1 MSVNIMN
8 ATAKNQDTSIHNFC
22 LNSGLLY
29 LFKPDNM
36 DFFPSK
42 MVLVILVKKKCC
54 FDTEVFY
61 KIWGFPLGQ

>member
-42 MVLVILVKKKCC
+42 MVLVILVKRNAVLTLKSFIKSG
-54 FDTEVFY
+54 
-61 KIWGFPLGQ
+61 GFL